1 MSYNSDLQDAINKIN
16 SITSTI
22 NLSGML
28 EQYEKAYKPITQT
41 AGMLELIN
49 QATSISAIAMH
60 ANQTSVYNLIATS
73 NSALALAASIQD
85 SALSKISFPSAT
97 LNAVEALQTI
107 TSNISFDENVVRMS
121 TDAQRFLDSMPLSYD
136 KVNTTSE
143 NLDTSTPKQ
152 EENTNVSL
160 AEQTQATPK
169 TIQIPNKDFARKYAI
184 KFIMIVLQI
193 ILDIYVANL
202 TSDAPAI
209 INAIQENTQRIET
222 DFEKIIDTINESHTE
237 DIEIRNREIEII
249 NEQNRLLQIIA
260 DSLAAPQS
268 ASEHSEELPHPSGS
282 ENP

>member
-16 SITSTI
+16 SITSNM
-22 NLSGML
+22 NLISAL
-28 EQYEKAYKPITQT
+28 EEYERIYKPITQA
-41 AGMLELIN
+41 AGMQELIN

-209 INAIQENTQRIET
+209 INAIQAYTRRSDTVFDKSTQI
-222 DFEKIIDTINESHTE
+222 
-237 DIEIRNREIEII
+237 
-249 NEQNRLLQIIA
+249 
-260 DSLAAPQS
+260 
-268 ASEHSEELPHPSGS
+268 
-282 ENP
+282 